1 MYFFLCQNASSYLD
15 INKKLSILRLNC
27 CKWFERL
34 GNLRILSTFLLF
46 IWLAGCAGWRGST
59 PNEIVVGRG
68 DTLYSLS
75 KRHDIQLRD
84 LIDANNL
91 KPPYTLRIGQV
102 LKVPANN
109 YHTISKGDTLY
120 SISRQYGIDVQ
131 TLAANNGIE
140 PPYTL
145 IVGQRLSLKT
155 KTNATPSQATTQART
170 AALPKAGGQTKTAA
184 QASPSATKSTV
195 KPAAKTKTAKKTTP
209 ARTISK
215 YRKTKFV
222 WPVRGTIISKYG
234 TIGKGRAN
242 DGINIKAAKGTA
254 VKAADKGTI
263 AYAGN
268 ELKGFGN
275 LILIK
280 HNDGWITAYAH
291 NDRLLVK
298 KGQKVARGEKIA
310 TVGTTGG
317 VNAPQLHFEIRAGK
331 NPVNPVLY
339 LQ

>member
-1 MYFFLCQNASSYLD
+1 M
-15 INKKLSILRLNC
+15 
-27 CKWFERL
+27 
-34 GNLRILSTFLLF
+34 RILSALLLF
-46 IWLAGCAGWRGST
+46 FWLAGCAGWWGNT

-91 KPPYTLRIGQV
+91 TPPYTLKVGQV
-102 LKVPANN
+102 LTVPASN
-109 YHTISKGDTLY
+109 YHIIAKGDTLY
-120 SISRQYGIDVQ
+120 SISRQYGVDVT

-145 IVGQRLSLKT
+145 IVGQRLNIKGKSAA
-155 KTNATPSQATTQART
+155 ATPHFQPA
-170 AALPKAGGQTKTAA
+170 K
-184 QASPSATKSTV
+184 SATKHSPSVSTPKTAT
-195 KPAAKTKTAKKTTP
+195 KPLSARKSATAAKSVKKSASPQKSKTV
-209 ARTISK
+209 SK
-215 YRKTKFV
+215 YRKTKFA
-222 WPVRGTIISKYG
+222 WPVRGTIVSKYG

-280 HNDGWITAYAH
+280 HDDGWITAYAH
-291 NDRLLVK
+291 NDKLLVK

-317 VNAPQLHFEIRAGK
+317 VSTPQLHFETRAGK
-331 NPVNPVLY
+331 NPVNPVSY